1 MATEMN
7 PKDTLIKVLIEK
19 GLLIEAEFMQKLSA
33 ERAGYQELLRYLP
46 RLRSCVNRGNAG
58 ADLPGSTATIAVVL
72 FG

>member
-46 RLRSCVNRGNAG
+46 RLRSCVIGEMRGPICQ
-58 ADLPGSTATIAVVL
+58 DLLQPL
-72 FG
+72 Q